1 VPRKQTPGR
10 FRHGRAGNHAPAPT
24 RRRRWPWVLLA
35 VSVVI
40 LAPAAIVGGIFA
52 SQALE
57 VRDNLML
64 AKSKLASIVDLVQE
78 GDQEGI
84 KAAGADV
91 SRLTA
96 EAATIVEEP
105 LWDVAVDIPVVG
117 ANVEAVRAATHATD
131 TLVVEAMPPALQLLA
146 TIQIDELK
154 VEGGGLNLEP
164 FTGAA
169 AIVPT
174 VRTALADAQAQVA
187 HVDRKELLPVVDDA
201 VGQLLDVLDQAG
213 PALDM
218 VEKYVPTLLALAG
231 ANEPR
236 TYVVLF
242 QNNAEIRAT
251 GGNAANGTIVTVDAG
266 KIEMRKDEAT
276 DAFHNAGYDGL
287 LQYEM
292 PESTL
297 SMYEWEFDAY
307 SQNFTRTPDFPTTAA
322 MYRSLWQTTNGGD
335 IDGVISID
343 PVVLSYLMV
352 ATGPIALEDGTELTS
367 ENVVQVLL
375 SDTYERFG
383 VDGDAADEYFGDV
396 AGKVFDTVAAGDWD
410 PKEMLLQLQKSM
422 LDDRVYMWFP
432 REAEQEFAQELEL
445 DGALATD
452 NVEATEVGIWLN
464 DASYSKLEYYL
475 STKMDISCDP
485 AARTVTSTVTLTNS
499 IPSSD
504 LSQYTL
510 AWRNPSLGL
519 ARTTM
524 ILDVLS
530 YAVPGGTLTSDP
542 EYGDFA
548 DWTRTGSEA
557 GRDGRSITM
566 LVPMGETKTVSFT
579 STLPEGELGPLAVRY
594 SPTVTKTPVTIA
606 DACTSLFPEA
616 EPGLL
621 ESLPLPTPSATPTP
635 KPTP

>member
-1 VPRKQTPGR
+1 M
-10 FRHGRAGNHAPAPT
+10 
-24 RRRRWPWVLLA
+24 
-35 VSVVI
+35 I
-40 LAPAAIVGGIFA
+40 LAPVGVVGGIFA

-57 VRDNLML
+57 VRDNLLL
-64 AKSKLASIVDLVQE
+64 AKGKLTSIVDLVQE
-78 GDQEGI
+78 GDQAGI
-84 KAAGADV
+84 EAAAADV

-96 EAATIVEEP
+96 EAASIVEEP
-105 LWDVAVDIPVVG
+105 LWDAAVNIPIVG
-117 ANVEAVRAATHATD
+117 VNIQAVRAATQATD
-131 TLVVEAMPPALQLLA
+131 IMVADAMPPALQLLE
-146 TIQIDELK
+146 TIQLDELK

-164 FTGAA
+164 LTGAVE
-169 AIVPT
+169 IVPA
-174 VRTALADAQAQVA
+174 VRSALADAQAQVA
-187 HVDRKELLPVVDDA
+187 HVDREELLPVVDDA

-231 ANEPR
+231 ADEPR

-251 GGNAANGTIVTVDAG
+251 GGNAANGTIVTVDSG
-266 KIEMRKDEAT
+266 KIEMRKDETT

-307 SQNFTRTPDFPTTAA
+307 SQNYTRTPDFPTTAA

-352 ATGPIALEDGTELTS
+352 ATGPITLEDGTELTS
-367 ENVVQVLL
+367 KNVVQVLL

-383 VDGDAADEYFGDV
+383 SDGDAADEYFGDV
-396 AGKVFDTVAAGDWD
+396 AGKVFDTVAAGKWD
-410 PKEMLLQLQKSM
+410 LKKMLVQLQKSI

-432 REAEQEFAQELEL
+432 REAEQAFVKEFDL
-445 DGALATD
+445 DGSLATD
-452 NVEATEVGIWLN
+452 NVEETQVGVWLN
-464 DASYSKLEYYL
+464 NASYSKLEYYL
-475 STKMDISCDP
+475 TTKLDVTCD
-485 AARTVTSTVTLTNS
+485 ATARTVTSTLTMTS
-499 IPSSD
+499 AVPGWD
-504 LSQYTL
+504 LSEYTL

-519 ARTTM
+519 DRTTM

-530 YAVPGGTLTSDP
+530 YAVPGGTLSSDP
-542 EYGDFA
+542 EYGDLA

-566 LVPMGETKTVSFT
+566 LLGMGETKSVSFT
-579 STLPEGELGPLAVRY
+579 STLPDGELGPLAVRY

-606 DACTSLFPEA
+606 DSCSSLFPA
-616 EPGLL
+616 SEPSLL
-621 ESLPLPTPSATPTP
+621 ESLQIPAPKATPTP
-635 KPTP
+635 TPTP